1 MSWDSILEKKLL
13 NMVLVGT
20 VNSAR
25 DPQEKN
31 ASTGKRANRASQ
43 TEA

>member
-1 MSWDSILEKKLL
+1 MK
-13 NMVLVGT
+13 VLVGL
-20 VNSAR
+20 VNNIW

-31 ASTGKRANRASQ
+31 ASTGKRASQ